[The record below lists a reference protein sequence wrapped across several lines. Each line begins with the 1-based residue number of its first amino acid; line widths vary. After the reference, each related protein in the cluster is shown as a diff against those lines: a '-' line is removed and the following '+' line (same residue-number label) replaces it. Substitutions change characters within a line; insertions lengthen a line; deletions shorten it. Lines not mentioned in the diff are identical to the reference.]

1 MVAADGR
8 RLDRRQVRILIETPA
23 RDVVA
28 DPLAW
33 WEKCVAEAGIPALVR
48 ILVAQAIAEDLTL
61 ASTIRSARRMVT
73 DRPLEHS

>member
-8 RLDRRQVRILIETPA
+8 RLDRRQVRILTETQA

-33 WEKCVAEAGIPALVR
+33 WEKCVAGAGIPALVR

-61 ASTIRSARRMVT
+61 ASKDDLLAQYGV
-73 DRPLEHS
+73 PVVW